1 MLEITSCGEVS
12 GRVQS
17 VLLLTDGNANKGIR
31 KADDILSEMKK
42 TVREHNHNFE
52 FSKCYAKCVYLH
64 PHYVIKTQGLS
75 VYHSLGLDM
84 YVVI

>member
-1 MLEITSCGEVS
+1 MQEIASCGEVS
-12 GRVQS
+12 RRVQS

-42 TVREHNHNFE
+42 TVPVREHNHNFE

-64 PHYVIKTQGLS
+64 PHFVIKT
-75 VYHSLGLDM
+75 
-84 YVVI
+84 